1 MLGCKRFGPE
11 FRARCGPWGG
21 LHRGDAFR
29 VPSRFGPRKRSW
41 NVQWVLFGGLA
52 GCRNLPDR
60 RIDLTAFEEFLATG
74 TLLRLAARDEIRDHQ
89 SVPLDAILESDPV
102 PTLDPLEGG
111 G

>member
-11 FRARCGPWGG
+11 FRARCGPLGG

-60 RIDLTAFEEFLATG
+60 QIDLTAFEEFLATG